1 MKKIP
6 TFNHRGATNIACIIY
21 LAIVSADAEE
31 AEGDDEEEDK
41 LAGEGTDEEE
51 AGKYSREQLLSP
63 GCICSSRITKNSVLS

>member
-1 MKKIP
+1 M
-6 TFNHRGATNIACIIY
+6 
-21 LAIVSADAEE
+21 AIVSADAEE